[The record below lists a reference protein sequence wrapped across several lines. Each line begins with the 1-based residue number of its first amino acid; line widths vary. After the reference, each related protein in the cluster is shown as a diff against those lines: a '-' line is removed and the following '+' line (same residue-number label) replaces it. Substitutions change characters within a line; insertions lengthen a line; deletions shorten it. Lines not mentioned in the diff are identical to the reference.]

1 MKAKRTIAFI
11 FFIIA
16 GVIFGSMA
24 AGLTA
29 DIPYLGWLS
38 FGKSVGIP
46 VESPFIL
53 DLAILKLS
61 LAFEMGVNVAQVICI
76 TIGLFIYRKVAS
88 KL

>member
-16 GVIFGSMA
+16 GVVFGSMV

-46 VESPFIL
+46 IESPFVL
-53 DLAILKLS
+53 DLAIIKIS
-61 LAFEMGVNVAQVICI
+61 LAMEMGVNAAQVIFI
-76 TIGLFIYRKVAS
+76 TIGLFIYRKVAA